1 MERTFA
7 YLPLVIASFK
17 DSSQPVTWF
26 KNIAFFFQLCSGLLI
41 SKKESFCKIDTVT
54 GFVLLISAFT
64 GFLNVEPF
72 FDKLLWMWRYNCK
85 QLKILENWSL
95 KERQPQNSYFSKF
108 DFLLFLFC
116 LIDMFSPSLSQSCDK
131 KKIQKLYEQFH
142 KTYNHG
148 NKLLPKKFTWL
159 LILPIYHPWC
169 IIKVPFLLQVYIYD
183 VTKMMMVIWKTWRN

>member
-1 MERTFA
+1 MWN
-7 YLPLVIASFK
+7 L
-17 DSSQPVTWF
+17 
-26 KNIAFFFQLCSGLLI
+26 
-41 SKKESFCKIDTVT
+41 
-54 GFVLLISAFT
+54 
-64 GFLNVEPF
+64 F

-95 KERQPQNSYFSKF
+95 KERQPQSSYFPKF

-116 LIDMFSPSLSQSCDK
+116 LIDMFSPSLSQFCDK

-159 LILPIYHPWC
+159 LILPIYRPWC

-183 VTKMMMVIWKTWRN
+183 VTKMMMVIWKTWRNYKTGTLKKRKLPLPFHNYCLTFTLNCKNLQ